1 MRKLLILLVLLAIL
15 TSSALAASGWYPMK
29 INTGTELQTDV
40 GSARNAEALVA
51 IQTVPAAE
59 SSDDDQIFNTT
70 GGALNTTTKLIITS
84 TGAYSGYFLAQPD
97 VPRNI
102 IGTVNASTNLS
113 VKITGTD
120 ISGAAITENL
130 TWSAATGVKAST
142 KAFKTVTRV
151 DATLTAGETPKT
163 LKLGTGNL
171 LGLNTKL
178 AFNSVLYSLVNG
190 ALEGTAAAVTTNA
203 TVLSLNTIDTNS
215 APGGYVTKVYY
226 LVTA

>member
-1 MRKLLILLVLLAIL
+1 MRKLPIFLALLVI
-15 TSSALAASGWYPMK
+15 LAASASAESGWYPLK

-51 IQTVPAAE
+51 IQTIPAAE
-59 SSDDDQIFNTT
+59 SGDDDQIKAAKVNEFN
-70 GGALNTTTKLIITS
+70 ATTKFVLTIAN
-84 TGAYSGYFLAQPD
+84 GNFLAQPD

-102 IGTVNASTNLS
+102 IVTMNATATVAMMIN
-113 VKITGTD
+113 GTD
-120 ISGAAITENL
+120 ISGAAISENL
-130 TWSAATGVKAST
+130 TWAAESGAKAST
-142 KAFKTVTRV
+142 KAFKTVTRI
-151 DATLTAGETPKT
+151 DATSSVTTVQGKI
-163 LKLGTGNL
+163 GTGDL

-178 AFNSVLYSLVNG
+178 AFDDPVLFTLVNG
-190 ALEGTAAAVTTNA
+190 AKEGTAPAVTTSS